1 MAVALLPKKKS
12 KRSASPRAF
21 EEEDEDMVIISRLEK
36 EPWQPDLLLERQ
48 VDKSPVDQRFK
59 AHETAASSSPAAALT
74 SSGSGNAPETAT
86 ATNTGPAGFQGVI
99 PVIIKSPS
107 SVITTADSD
116 CVDSIFEDPA
126 PKIPGIQEYLQQTQQ
141 EQQRHQ
147 EEMQRQ
153 KDKLQYQLPGQFTRQ
168 QRQDQD
174 PAPYLYRNSFHGDS
188 SPFLDQ
194 EERPTLD
201 LQQSSEHEPLTAD
214 DSTPEKVL
222 TDTDNVIDSLQSL
235 KHLAMLALDGL
246 LQQVVSEVTSSDP
259 AHNPDETTLEARAMI
274 RRKSYP
280 LLGIENSGQDQLKD
294 QPAVK
299 PKASIS
305 NTPIA
310 GMAASSLERLD
321 ELARKVDQLAVVAT
335 EEQANHAPCS
345 VSETRD
351 VSAMPTD
358 PTAHNPPSTLQ
369 ESHQPHQQ
377 SQKSRLDP
385 SQVFES
391 QEYQLACALAAL
403 LACTY
408 RILNRLQEQQDQL
421 EQPRRGRLPSRTE
434 SADSGLDQAAK
445 LWKRLSSNS
454 FARNAHSLKNN
465 TLPGSSLRGD
475 ALGSADEP
483 RASLSSDGLMSN
495 SGTNGFMQSIN
506 KQVRTLRSRRTQ
518 STSQIE
524 VPHSSSRSLLDP
536 SRRLGGGGG
545 RLFSTLGLSSPL
557 SSAKN
562 RLQASEAAVENE
574 QTKELDQDW
583 AELDKLMDEMSHLWL
598 FVECLED
605 DTAGSTPAAATA
617 TAANDRNPFHDR
629 HQIPSQPPTATTMRT
644 EQAAIDSSLISSS
657 VLDFDL
663 QTLDLSI
670 GDDLPRYDEDSA
682 QYRTLEKLD
691 SDTAASTAREPGQT
705 QTHPSVV
712 GPDDEKT
719 RFDLNNVMSAIERL
733 SKVAPRMDNQRVQ
746 LSTSQ
751 KRQMAQAHVAHTIER
766 LSKGRWEDQRAD
778 VPTATQRARD
788 LNGLVN
794 QIVESARASY
804 STQRAEL
811 SPKQQWKLEGAK
823 IGDKIERGEKMRMAN
838 QDWASPETV
847 LLKDMTRLTNALYQ
861 QSSSSKAFATQR
873 FTVSEDKAKNMAL
886 QGIISK
892 IERVSGRRLEN
903 QDAMP
908 PVLCNNKSK
917 TGSVPEKQQ
926 QQQQQ
931 QDHESSSKA
940 KEKDL
945 QEMMNQVAGAGGGP
959 KRKTAMA
966 SQRAEFH
973 PGNKA

>member
-12 KRSASPRAF
+12 KIRSRQRSASPRAF

-48 VDKSPVDQRFK
+48 SDKSPVDQRFK
-59 AHETAASSSPAAALT
+59 AHETAASSS
-74 SSGSGNAPETAT
+74 TAT
-86 ATNTGPAGFQGVI
+86 ALASADPGTAQDTETARSTPAGFQGVI

-107 SVITTADSD
+107 SIITTADSD
-116 CVDSIFEDPA
+116 CVDSIFEDHA

-141 EQQRHQ
+141 EQQRQQ
-147 EEMQRQ
+147 EELRKQ
-153 KDKLQYQLPGQFTRQ
+153 KEKMQYQLPAQFTRQ

-188 SPFLDQ
+188 SPFLD
-194 EERPTLD
+194 EEEPPTVD
-201 LQQSSEHEPLTAD
+201 LHRSSIHEPQTAVE
-214 DSTPEKVL
+214 STPEKTM
-222 TDTDNVIDSLQSL
+222 TDTDDVIDSLQSL

-259 AHNPDETTLEARAMI
+259 THNPDETTLQARAMI

-280 LLGIENSGQDQLKD
+280 LLGIENGVQDQEKGQEALGH
-294 QPAVK
+294 
-299 PKASIS
+299 KASIS

-335 EEQANHAPCS
+335 EQQATQPQGS
-345 VSETRD
+345 VSETR
-351 VSAMPTD
+351 VASAKQTD
-358 PTAHNPPSTLQ
+358 PTTTHSRPSVPQ
-369 ESHQPHQQ
+369 ESHQQQHQHPQ
-377 SQKSRLDP
+377 QSRLDP

-408 RILNRLQEQQDQL
+408 RILNRLQDQQEQQ
-421 EQPRRGRLPSRTE
+421 EQPRKGRLPSRTE

-454 FARNAHSLKNN
+454 FARNNNSLKNN
-465 TLPGSSLRGD
+465 TLPGSSLRSD
-475 ALGSADEP
+475 ALSSSTEP
-483 RASLSSDGLMSN
+483 RVSLSSDSIMSN
-495 SGTNGFMQSIN
+495 NGTNGFMQSIN

-524 VPHSSSRSLLDP
+524 VPNSSSRSLLDP
-536 SRRLGGGGG
+536 AKRLGGG

-557 SSAKN
+557 SSARN
-562 RLQASEAAVENE
+562 SLQCDAVADTEP
-574 QTKELDQDW
+574 TKELENEW
-583 AELDKLMDEMSHLWL
+583 TELDRLMDEMSHLWL

-605 DTAGSTPAAATA
+605 DHAGSAPAAT
-617 TAANDRNPFHDR
+617 ANDRNPFHDR
-629 HQIPSQPPTATTMRT
+629 HQIPYQPQNTTRT
-644 EQAAIDSSLISSS
+644 EQSAVDSALISSS
-657 VLDFDL
+657 ILDFDL

-670 GDDLPRYDEDSA
+670 GDDLPRYDEGSP
-682 QYRTLEKLD
+682 QYKTSEKLD
-691 SDTAASTAREPGQT
+691 SNLDTSATGHPGQT
-705 QTHPSVV
+705 MTSASVA

-766 LSKGRWEDQRAD
+766 LSKGRWEDQRAE
-778 VPTATQRARD
+778 VPTATQRTRD

-811 SPKQQWKLEGAK
+811 SPKQQWKLEGAR

-838 QDWASPETV
+838 QDWASPESV

-908 PVLCNNKSK
+908 PLCNKSK
-917 TGSVPEKQQ
+917 AGSVPEKQGY
-926 QQQQQ
+926 
-931 QDHESSSKA
+931 ESSKT
-940 KEKDL
+940 KEKEL
-945 QEMMNQVAGAGGGP
+945 QEMMNQVSGAGGGA

-966 SQRAEFH
+966 SQRAEFQ
-973 PGNKA
+973 PGPKA

>member
-12 KRSASPRAF
+12 KNRSRQRSASPRAF
-21 EEEDEDMVIISRLEK
+21 EEEDEDMVIISRLEQ
-36 EPWQPDLLLERQ
+36 EPWQPDLLLERRS
-48 VDKSPVDQRFK
+48 DKSPVDQRFK
-59 AHETAASSSPAAALT
+59 AHETTASSSLATALN
-74 SSGSGNAPETAT
+74 SSSPGTAPETEIDAST
-86 ATNTGPAGFQGVI
+86 SKSSAGFQGVI

-116 CVDSIFEDPA
+116 CVDSIFEDHA
-126 PKIPGIQEYLQQTQQ
+126 PKISGIQEYLQQTQQ
-141 EQQRHQ
+141 EQQRQQ
-147 EEMQRQ
+147 EAMQRQ
-153 KDKLQYQLPGQFTRQ
+153 KEKLQYQLPAQFTRQ

-174 PAPYLYRNSFHGDS
+174 PAPYLYRNSFHGDV
-188 SPFLDQ
+188 SPFLDE
-194 EERPTLD
+194 EERPNLD
-201 LQQSSEHEPLTAD
+201 LRRSSVHEPQPAD
-214 DSTPEKVL
+214 KSTLEKVIA
-222 TDTDNVIDSLQSL
+222 DSDNVIESLQSL

-259 AHNPDETTLEARAMI
+259 AHNPDETTLQARAMI

-280 LLGIENSGQDQLKD
+280 LLGIENGAQDQEKN
-294 QPAVK
+294 QGTVN
-299 PKASIS
+299 PKASLS

-335 EEQANHAPCS
+335 EERA
-345 VSETRD
+345 SETRD
-351 VSAMPTD
+351 ASATQTNL
-358 PTAHNPPSTLQ
+358 TAHIRSSAPQ
-369 ESHQPHQQ
+369 ESHQQPQPSQQ
-377 SQKSRLDP
+377 PRLDP

-408 RILNRLQEQQDQL
+408 RILNRLQDQQDQQ

-454 FARNAHSLKNN
+454 FAKNSHSTKN
-465 TLPGSSLRGD
+465 TALPGSSLRGD
-475 ALGSADEP
+475 ALSSSAEP
-483 RASLSSDGLMSN
+483 RASLSSDSIMSN

-524 VPHSSSRSLLDP
+524 VPHSSASSRSLLDP
-536 SRRLGGGGG
+536 AKRLGGGG
-545 RLFSTLGLSSPL
+545 RLFSTLGMNSPL
-557 SSAKN
+557 GSAKQS
-562 RLQASEAAVENE
+562 LPSEAGVENE
-574 QTKELDQDW
+574 QTKELEHDW
-583 AELDKLMDEMSHLWL
+583 TELDRLMEEMSHLWL

-605 DTAGSTPAAATA
+605 DPTGTTTATA
-617 TAANDRNPFHDR
+617 TATATTNDRNPFHDR
-629 HQIPSQPPTATTMRT
+629 HQIPSQSTRT
-644 EQAAIDSSLISSS
+644 ERAAAVDTSFISSS
-657 VLDFDL
+657 IVDFDL

-670 GDDLPRYDEDSA
+670 GEDLPRYDEHSP
-682 QYRTLEKLD
+682 QYKTLEKLG
-691 SDTAASTAREPGQT
+691 SNVPTSTLGHPGQQT
-705 QTHPSVV
+705 QTSTSVA

-733 SKVAPRMDNQRVQ
+733 SKVAPRLDNQRVQ

-778 VPTATQRARD
+778 VPTATQRTRD

-811 SPKQQWKLEGAK
+811 SPKQQWKLEGAR

-838 QDWASPETV
+838 QDWASPESV

-908 PVLCNNKSK
+908 PLTHKSK
-917 TGSVPEKQQ
+917 SASVSSGKQ
-926 QQQQQ
+926 
-931 QDHESSSKA
+931 DFESSKA
-940 KEKDL
+940 KEKEL
-945 QEMMNQVAGAGGGP
+945 QEMMNQVAGAGGGA

-973 PGNKA
+973 PGGK

>member
-1 MAVALLPKKKS
+1 MKYAPVAWLQNRS
-12 KRSASPRAF
+12 RQRSASPRAF

-48 VDKSPVDQRFK
+48 SDKSPVDQRFK
-59 AHETAASSSPAAALT
+59 AHETAASLSLANAWT
-74 SSGSGNAPETAT
+74 SSVHGTALETETAT
-86 ATNTGPAGFQGVI
+86 STTPAGFQGVI

-116 CVDSIFEDPA
+116 CVDSIFEDHA
-126 PKIPGIQEYLQQTQQ
+126 PKISGIQEYLQQTQQ
-141 EQQRHQ
+141 EQQRQQ
-147 EEMQRQ
+147 EEMQRH
-153 KDKLQYQLPGQFTRQ
+153 KENLQYQLPAQSARQ
-168 QRQDQD
+168 PRQDQD
-174 PAPYLYRNSFHGDS
+174 PAPYLYRNSFHGDA
-188 SPFLDQ
+188 SPFLDE

-201 LQQSSEHEPLTAD
+201 LRRCSVHEPAD
-214 DSTPEKVL
+214 ESTPEKVI
-222 TDTDNVIDSLQSL
+222 TDADNVIDSLQSL

-259 AHNPDETTLEARAMI
+259 AHNPDETTLQARAMI

-280 LLGIENSGQDQLKD
+280 LLGIEIGGQNQKKD
-294 QPAVK
+294 RGAVN

-335 EEQANHAPCS
+335 EEQATQPQCS
-345 VSETRD
+345 LSETRD
-351 VSAMPTD
+351 APAIQTD
-358 PTAHNPPSTLQ
+358 LTAHNRPSDQL
-369 ESHQPHQQ
+369 HQQ
-377 SQKSRLDP
+377 SQQPRLDP

-408 RILNRLQEQQDQL
+408 RILNRLQEQQDQQ
-421 EQPRRGRLPSRTE
+421 EQPRRGRRPSRTE

-454 FARNAHSLKNN
+454 FARNNHSLRNT

-475 ALGSADEP
+475 GLSSSAEP
-483 RASLSSDGLMSN
+483 RASLSSDSTMSN

-518 STSQIE
+518 STSHIE
-524 VPHSSSRSLLDP
+524 VPNSSGRSLLDP
-536 SRRLGGGGG
+536 AKRLGGGG

-557 SSAKN
+557 SSTKN
-562 RLQASEAAVENE
+562 SLQNETVVETE
-574 QTKELDQDW
+574 QTKELEHDW
-583 AELDKLMDEMSHLWL
+583 TELDRLMDEMSHLWL

-605 DTAGSTPAAATA
+605 DHAAAGSTPAATA
-617 TAANDRNPFHDR
+617 NSANDRNPFHDR
-629 HQIPSQPPTATTMRT
+629 HQIPSQSTRT
-644 EQAAIDSSLISSS
+644 GQAAVDSSLLSSS

-670 GDDLPRYDEDSA
+670 GEDLPRYDEGSP
-682 QYRTLEKLD
+682 QYKTLEKSD
-691 SDTAASTAREPGQT
+691 SYAPTSAISHPGHALT
-705 QTHPSVV
+705 NASVV

-766 LSKGRWEDQRAD
+766 LSKGRWEDQRAE
-778 VPTATQRARD
+778 VPTATQRTRD
-788 LNGLVN
+788 LNGLVG

-811 SPKQQWKLEGAK
+811 SPKQQWKLEGAR
-823 IGDKIERGEKMRMAN
+823 IGGKIERGEKMRMAN
-838 QDWASPETV
+838 QDWASPESV

-873 FTVSEDKAKNMAL
+873 FAVSEDKAKNMAL

-908 PVLCNNKSK
+908 PLSNNNKA
-917 TGSVPEKQQ
+917 GSLPEKR
-926 QQQQQ
+926 
-931 QDHESSSKA
+931 DYESSKA
-940 KEKDL
+940 KEKEL
-945 QEMMNQVAGAGGGP
+945 QEMMNQVAGAGGGA

-966 SQRAEFH
+966 SQRAEFP

>member
-12 KRSASPRAF
+12 KNRSRQRSASPRAF
-21 EEEDEDMVIISRLEK
+21 EEEDEDMVIISRLEQ
-36 EPWQPDLLLERQ
+36 EPWQPDLLLERRS
-48 VDKSPVDQRFK
+48 DTSPVDERFK
-59 AHETAASSSPAAALT
+59 AHETTASSSLATALT
-74 SSGSGNAPETAT
+74 SSAPGTAPETEIDT
-86 ATNTGPAGFQGVI
+86 STGPAGFQGVI

-116 CVDSIFEDPA
+116 CVDSIFEDHA
-126 PKIPGIQEYLQQTQQ
+126 PKISGIQEYLQHTQQ
-141 EQQRHQ
+141 EQQRQQ
-147 EEMQRQ
+147 EETQRQ
-153 KDKLQYQLPGQFTRQ
+153 KEKLQYQLPSQFTRQ
-168 QRQDQD
+168 QRQHPD
-174 PAPYLYRNSFHGDS
+174 PAPYLYRNSFHGEA
-188 SPFLDQ
+188 SPFLD
-194 EERPTLD
+194 EEEQPTLD
-201 LQQSSEHEPLTAD
+201 LRRSSVQEPQPAD
-214 DSTPEKVL
+214 KSTLEKVIA
-222 TDTDNVIDSLQSL
+222 DSDNVIESLQSL

-259 AHNPDETTLEARAMI
+259 AHNPDETTLQARAMI

-280 LLGIENSGQDQLKD
+280 LLGIENGGQDQEKD
-294 QPAVK
+294 QGAVN

-335 EEQANHAPCS
+335 EEQATQPQGSPC
-345 VSETRD
+345 ETRD
-351 VSAMPTD
+351 ASAMQTN
-358 PTAHNPPSTLQ
+358 PTAHIRSSAPQ
-369 ESHQPHQQ
+369 ESQPQQ
-377 SQKSRLDP
+377 SQQPRLDP

-408 RILNRLQEQQDQL
+408 RILNRLQDQPDQQ

-454 FARNAHSLKNN
+454 FARNSHSSKN
-465 TLPGSSLRGD
+465 TPLPGSSLRGD
-475 ALGSADEP
+475 ALSSSAEP
-483 RASLSSDGLMSN
+483 RASISSDSIMSN

-524 VPHSSSRSLLDP
+524 VPHSSSSRSLLDP
-536 SRRLGGGGG
+536 AKRLGGGG
-545 RLFSTLGLSSPL
+545 RLFSTLGMSSPL
-557 SSAKN
+557 GSAK
-562 RLQASEAAVENE
+562 QSSSSEAGAENE
-574 QTKELDQDW
+574 QAKELEHDW
-583 AELDKLMDEMSHLWL
+583 TELDRLMEEMSHLWL

-605 DTAGSTPAAATA
+605 DPTRSTATTTATA
-617 TAANDRNPFHDR
+617 TATTNDKNPFHDR
-629 HQIPSQPPTATTMRT
+629 HQIPSQPTRI
-644 EQAAIDSSLISSS
+644 ERAAVDTSLISSS
-657 VLDFDL
+657 ILDFDL

-670 GDDLPRYDEDSA
+670 GEDLPRYDEHSP
-682 QYRTLEKLD
+682 QYKTLEKLD
-691 SDTAASTAREPGQT
+691 STISHPGQQTLTSTAVT
-705 QTHPSVV
+705 

-733 SKVAPRMDNQRVQ
+733 SKVAPRLDNQRVQ

-778 VPTATQRARD
+778 VPTATQRTRD
-788 LNGLVN
+788 LNGLVS

-811 SPKQQWKLEGAK
+811 SPKQQWKLEGAR
-823 IGDKIERGEKMRMAN
+823 IGDKIE
-838 QDWASPETV
+838 QSV
-847 LLKDMTRLTNALYQ
+847 LLKDMTRLTSALYQ

-908 PVLCNNKSK
+908 PPLTHKSK
-917 TGSVPEKQQ
+917 SGSVSGSVSSEKQ
-926 QQQQQ
+926 
-931 QDHESSSKA
+931 DYESSKT
-940 KEKDL
+940 KEKEL
-945 QEMMNQVAGAGGGP
+945 QEMMNQVAGVGGGA

-973 PGNKA
+973 PGK